1 MGALAVF
8 SNKKL
13 LQQHYEI
20 EVDGERSAGAYQG
33 FSIFNSPY
41 YGGNLHP
48 INNAMPNDG
57 LLDMLTIRNWG
68 FMKTVL
74 AFPLYTLGF
83 HKLFPRNFGLKK
95 GKKISIRSED
105 TLRLSIDGEIFY
117 ESELDVEI
125 LPAAIKF
132 VDASR
137 HGYKGV
143 RS

>member
-1 MGALAVF
+1 MGALAAF
-8 SNKKL
+8 SDKKL
-13 LQQHYEI
+13 LQQQYEV
-20 EVDGERSAGAYQG
+20 EVDGERHVRAYQG

-41 YGGNLHP
+41 YGGSLHP
-48 INNAMPNDG
+48 TNNAMPNDG
-57 LLDMLTIRNWG
+57 ILDMVTIRNWG
-68 FMKTVL
+68 FLRTMI
-74 AFPLYTLGF
+74 AFPLYALGL
-83 HKLFPRNFGLKK
+83 HKIFPRNFALKQ
-95 GKKISIRSED
+95 GKKFSIRSDD

-117 ESELDVEI
+117 ETELDVEI

>member
-1 MGALAVF
+1 
-8 SNKKL
+8 
-13 LQQHYEI
+13 
-20 EVDGERSAGAYQG
+20 
-33 FSIFNSPY
+33 
-41 YGGNLHP
+41 
-48 INNAMPNDG
+48 
-57 LLDMLTIRNWG
+57 
-68 FMKTVL
+68 
-74 AFPLYTLGF
+74 
-83 HKLFPRNFGLKK
+83 LKK